1 MIQDVV
7 ELFRHFD
14 RYNSMDDNELRL
26 YLMPS
31 MKLKQCMYVY
41 DNDEI
46 VGFANWA
53 YLHDLVEKR
62 FKESGK
68 IKQTEWKSGRNAWL
82 IEVVSIRNT
91 RELTKKLYNYF
102 KDRIPFGDCVKWIR
116 TDGQIYRFGQ
126 KHKREFHS

>member
-1 MIQDVV
+1 MQEVV
-7 ELFRHFD
+7 ELFRNFK
-14 RYNSMDDNELRL
+14 RYDSMRDDELRL

-31 MKLKQCMYVY
+31 MTLKQCMKI
-41 DNDEI
+41 NDGDEL

-62 FKESGK
+62 FKETGK

-82 IEVVSIRNT
+82 INVVSIRKT

-102 KDRIPFGDCVKWIR
+102 KERTPVGECVKWLR
-116 TDGQIYRFGQ
+116 TNGEIYRLGQ
-126 KHKREFHS
+126 KYKREFHS

>member
-1 MIQDVV
+1 MQEVV
-7 ELFRHFD
+7 ELFRNFK
-14 RYNSMDDNELRL
+14 RYDSMRDDELRL

-31 MKLKQCMYVY
+31 MRLKQCMKI
-41 DNDEI
+41 NDGDEL

-62 FKESGK
+62 FKKTGK

-82 IEVVSIRNT
+82 IEVVSIRKT

-102 KDRIPFGDCVKWIR
+102 KQRTLVGDCVKWLR
-116 TDGQIYRFGQ
+116 TDGEIYRLGQ
-126 KHKREFHS
+126 KYKREFHS